1 MADAALVNIGAR
13 CHIVQTHRFEA
24 RAVVLRT
31 FSARIGWFGVLNNDI
46 KLADS
51 KRHGHG
57 RGYRAKQICDG
68 EKPSQPSST
77 QSR

>member
-1 MADAALVNIGAR
+1 MSDATLVNIGAR
-13 CHIVQTHRFEA
+13 CHIVQTHRFA

-31 FSARIGWFGVLNNDI
+31 FAARIGRFVVLNTDS

-57 RGYRAKQICDG
+57 GGYRPKQICDG
-68 EKPSQPSST
+68 EEPSQPSST